1 MPFSYPAA
9 VCHRNDLL
17 IYIRL
22 CFFWYFMASTCLTV
36 SLLEESA

>member
-9 VCHRNDLL
+9 VCRRNDLL

-22 CFFWYFMASTCLTV
+22 CFFGILWLQLV
-36 SLLEESA
+36 